1 MGVGTATCLIFALN
15 SIIDLN
21 EHQDITF
28 DDIRNAIKSGN
39 LVSWLSHKFPTED
52 FTFLDDCTSKRI
64 TAIISEI
71 SISVHPS
78 KKFGISNNGICW
90 LIAMLVE
97 LVQNWKD
104 WNEAV

>member
-1 MGVGTATCLIFALN
+1 MGIGTATCLIFVLN
-15 SIIDLN
+15 SIIDRN

-28 DDIRNAIKSGN
+28 YYIRNAIKSGN
-39 LVSWLSHKFPTED
+39 LVSWLAHKFPTED

-64 TAIISEI
+64 TAIISEMSI
-71 SISVHPS
+71 SISPT

-97 LVQNWKD
+97 LAQHWD
-104 WNEAV
+104 AWNEAN